1 MPRGRTL
8 DRRFSLADLMV
19 LVAAT
24 GAGLAILRPYRE
36 AMAGPNWQNASPHLR
51 TIETLYGAWSC
62 VAACW
67 MLALLALR
75 LRRPRPGLG
84 RLLVRPGHVACCVAA
99 AALALG
105 GLHELVRIASRDPNR
120 MPDSY
125 QQLWITVSSGVGP
138 TVAGAWL
145 LLALGGRWRPD
156 PGWIDRLG
164 RLLGCCWIGWIL
176 LWTIP
181 TPIRMRLIPW

>member
-1 MPRGRTL
+1 MPRGRTT

-36 AMAGPNWQNASPHLR
+36 AMAGPNWQNAASHFR
-51 TIETLYGAWSC
+51 AIASLYGAWSC

-75 LRRPRPGLG
+75 LRRPHPKLG
-84 RLLVRPGHVACCVAA
+84 RLVVRPGFVACCVAA

-105 GLHELVRIASRDPNR
+105 ALHELVRIACFAPNG
-120 MPDSY
+120 MPYSY
-125 QQLWITVSSGVGP
+125 QRLWITVSSGVGP
-138 TVAGAWL
+138 TVGGAWRRG
-145 LLALGGRWRPD
+145 APA
-156 PGWIDRLG
+156 
-164 RLLGCCWIGWIL
+164 
-176 LWTIP
+176 
-181 TPIRMRLIPW
+181 